1 MKKPKY
7 PSPPRSMCSSF
18 LHYIL
23 GIHSPSREFHLRIC
37 GPRNKA
43 ERKYLKRVDSYID
56 KMDLYKIHTRT
67 MTRDEWK
74 AYHRAERI
82 KARQEEQS
90 GHYKK
95 V

>member
-67 MTRDEWK
+67 MTRSEWK
-74 AYHRAERI
+74 AYCRAER
-82 KARQEEQS
+82 R
-90 GHYKK
+90 KK
-95 V
+95 RLEVPNG

>member
-23 GIHSPSREFHLRIC
+23 GIRSPSREFSLRIC

-56 KMDLYKIHTRT
+56 KMDLYKIYTRT
-67 MTRDEWK
+67 MTRSEWK
-74 AYHRAERI
+74 AYHRAER
-82 KARQEEQS
+82 R
-90 GHYKK
+90 KK
-95 V
+95 RLEVPNG